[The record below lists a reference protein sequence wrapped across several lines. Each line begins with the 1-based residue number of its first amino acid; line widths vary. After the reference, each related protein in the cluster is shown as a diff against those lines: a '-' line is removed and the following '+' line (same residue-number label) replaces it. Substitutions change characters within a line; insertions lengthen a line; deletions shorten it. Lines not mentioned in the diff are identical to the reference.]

1 MIEGSY
7 LSTNGYCI
15 PQANIKSQQ
24 LNAIKKE
31 LTVVPLNIDNTV
43 EEKEKAKYK
52 IYSITTDEIIRIPRY
67 YGIQKFGLPSL
78 TKYKKNKSA
87 KIKFN
92 GTLRD
97 YQIPIVD
104 TCLAHLKDK
113 GGGLLVVPC
122 ASGKCL
128 KKGTLVIMYDGT
140 FKKVEDIKIGEQIM
154 GDDST
159 PRNILSLARGE
170 EEMFDIIPSKGDKY
184 TVNRSHIL
192 SLKWGTERSE
202 GLNGIKRYKD
212 DIIDI
217 SVDDYLKLPK
227 MFNNSRASPLR
238 GYRVG
243 IDFPE
248 KAVTIDPYFL
258 GLWLSDGSSRN
269 ISITSIDNEII
280 DYCEQY
286 SSGFVLNFKTYGKD
300 EITYNITSDN
310 SNNPLLKLFQK
321 LNLINNKHVP
331 DIYKFNSREVRL
343 QVLAGLL
350 DADGYLVSSI
360 NSDNFDIVQKNE
372 TIADDIVFLARSLG
386 FACYKKQCVKYCT
399 NKNSDH
405 VGTYYRMNINGNID
419 QIPTK
424 IPRKQAKKRMAI
436 KNVLNYGITVQSVGV
451 GDYYGFEIDGN
462 HRFILGDFTV
472 THNTSMAIYM
482 ASQLKAKTLI
492 ITHKTFL
499 QDQWIARCKQFT
511 NSSIGIIRQD
521 KVEVDG
527 NDFVIAMIQSLSKR
541 KYDPAIFKQFDL
553 VVCDETHHFSSKCFS
568 QALAK
573 CSAKYTMG
581 LTATPYR
588 GDGLMHVVNWFLG
601 DVMYEKRIKT
611 NNQVVTKIITF
622 RCTDPLFKEKKR
634 WIKGKIRPDCVQMI
648 NNLVLIKQRNE
659 HIINIINTLRRTGER
674 KILILS
680 GRKEHLK
687 ELKEAVD
694 ISIQKDIVENIVDGD
709 ENRTYFY
716 TGDTK
721 RNDRF
726 EAEQYADILF
736 ATYDMAQEG
745 LDIDRLNTII
755 LATPKPDVNQAVG
768 RVLRKVLENGDVRP
782 LVIDIVDKLS
792 IFVGQSEKREA
803 FYEKSKYVSQYYY
816 MLNDKFISA
825 YSHLKMNG
833 EINENLSQEVPNNF
847 EDILEVPP
855 VDIDDAVE
863 EPDPVSEE
871 SEKKPKKRGK
881 QVKKYVD
888 DGACMF

>member
-15 PQANIKSQQ
+15 PKANIKTQQ
-24 LNAIKKE
+24 FNTIKKE
-31 LTVVPLNIDNTV
+31 LTVVPLNVDNTA

-67 YGIQKFGLPSL
+67 YGIQKFGLPL
-78 TKYKKNKSA
+78 ETKYKKNKPA

-104 TCLAHLKDK
+104 TCLAHIKDK

-128 KKGTLVIMYDGT
+128 KKGTIVIMYDGT
-140 FKKVEDIKIGEQIM
+140 FKKVEDIISGDQIM

-159 PRNILSLARGE
+159 PRNILSLARGQ
-170 EEMFDIIPSKGDKY
+170 EEMFDIIPTKGEKY

-192 SLKWGTERSE
+192 SLKNEH
-202 GLNGIKRYKD
+202 D

-217 SVDDYLKLPK
+217 SVEKYLNLQNKKNL
-227 MFNNSRASPLR
+227 M
-238 GYRVG
+238 GYRVPLYFSEKPIDICPYELGLSLKTFIPHNYKCNSLNTRLELLAG
-243 IDFPE
+243 I
-248 KAVTIDPYFL
+248 IDATDYIYKNDSFKLSVINNSFAEDIIFL
-258 GLWLSDGSSRN
+258 G
-269 ISITSIDNEII
+269 
-280 DYCEQY
+280 
-286 SSGFVLNFKTYGKD
+286 
-300 EITYNITSDN
+300 
-310 SNNPLLKLFQK
+310 
-321 LNLINNKHVP
+321 
-331 DIYKFNSREVRL
+331 
-343 QVLAGLL
+343 
-350 DADGYLVSSI
+350 
-360 NSDNFDIVQKNE
+360 
-372 TIADDIVFLARSLG
+372 RSLG
-386 FACYKKQCVKYCT
+386 FLCNKNVGAITIYGNT
-399 NKNSDH
+399 NK
-405 VGTYYRMNINGNID
+405 
-419 QIPTK
+419 IPTRHFEK
-424 IPRKQAKKRMAI
+424 PTHQKLH
-436 KNVLNYGITVQSVGV
+436 KNVLKYGITVKSVGM

-462 HRFILGDFTV
+462 HRFVLGDFTV

-482 ASQLKAKTLI
+482 ASVLKAKTLV

-499 QDQWIARCKQFT
+499 QEQWIARCKQFT
-511 NSSIGIIRQD
+511 NSSIGIIRQN
-521 KVEVDG
+521 KVEVEG
-527 NDFVIAMIQSLSKR
+527 KDFVIAMIQSLAKR
-541 KYDPAIFKQFDL
+541 KYDPAIFKQFDF
-553 VVCDETHHFSSKCFS
+553 VICDETHHFSSRCFS

-622 RCTDPLFKEKKR
+622 TCTDPLFKEKKR
-634 WIKGKIRPDCVQMI
+634 WIKGKVRPDCVKMI
-648 NNLVLIKQRNE
+648 GNLTQIKQRNL
-659 HIINIINTLRRTGER
+659 HIVNIINSLRRTGER

-680 GRKEHLK
+680 DRKEHLK
-687 ELKEAVD
+687 ELKTAVD
-694 ISIQKDIVENIVDGD
+694 LSIEQDIAEELVDGD
-709 ENRTYFY
+709 ENKTYFY

-721 RNDRF
+721 KNERF

-736 ATYDMAQEG
+736 ATFQMAQEG
-745 LDIDRLNTII
+745 LDIDRLNTVI

-768 RVLRKVLENGDVRP
+768 RVLRKVLETGDVRP
-782 LVIDIVDKLS
+782 LVIDIVDKLNVF
-792 IFVGQSEKREA
+792 INQSEKREA

-816 MLNDKFISA
+816 MLNDKFISP
-825 YSHLKMNG
+825 YEYLKLCG
-833 EINENLSQEVPNNF
+833 ETNTNLSHEIPDNFDEV
-847 EDILEVPP
+847 LEVPP
-855 VDIDDAVE
+855 VDIEDAVE

-888 DGACMF
+888 DDNVCMF